1 MKPKQHDVNFGT
13 LRQRYSAQYNP
24 SNETVVQKSSHFLQ
38 GNYFCKNKFI
48 ISTTRQ
54 PKKCIQKPTEV
65 LGPIFGDIG
74 IQDGTVRIWV
84 RDAPWKARALL
95 LRLVCNI
102 WVKYRMHS
110 HTHTPSPLPQT
121 KRVGQ
126 HLWRWKQTHSLSLS
140 SETLRQ
146 LQPCPWWRLWI
157 SRIVWRSWA
166 RSSHLFL
173 GNCTRKCLEI
183 ITTINALI
191 NRHWPDNRACH

>member
-1 MKPKQHDVNFGT
+1 M
-13 LRQRYSAQYNP
+13 YS
-24 SNETVVQKSSHFLQ
+24 
-38 GNYFCKNKFI
+38 
-48 ISTTRQ
+48 
-54 PKKCIQKPTEV
+54 
-65 LGPIFGDIG
+65 
-74 IQDGTVRIWV
+74 
-84 RDAPWKARALL
+84 KAHRSI
-95 LRLVCNI
+95 RPNI
-102 WVKYRMHS
+102 WGYWNSGWNSENLGERCSLKSTSTAAQVGLQHLS
-110 HTHTPSPLPQT
+110 EISNAQPHTHTHTPSPLPQT

-166 RSSHLFL
+166 RSSNLFL